1 MFRFNPFVRVGL
13 CMSAVT
19 LAWPVAAATDDGET
33 MVVTASAIE
42 QNLKD
47 APASISVIT
56 QQDLQ
61 RRPVQNLKD
70 VLKEVP
76 GVQLT
81 NEGDNRKGVSI
92 RGLDSSYTLI
102 LIDGKRVNSRNA
114 VFRHNDFDL
123 NWIPVDAIERIE
135 VVRGPMSSLYGSD
148 ALGGQVQI
156 PCIERNAISAVKA
169 INAATMAMSRVSEPC
184 ISLDE
189 IIAAMYET
197 GKDMSA
203 KYRETYHGS
212 LGKIQP
218 RKRG

>member
-1 MFRFNPFVRVGL
+1 MFRLNPFARAGL
-13 CMSAVT
+13 CASVVALAFPALAANDDETLVVT
-19 LAWPVAAATDDGET
+19 AAAT
-33 MVVTASAIE
+33 E
-42 QNLKD
+42 QSVKD

-61 RRPVQNLKD
+61 RKPVQNLKD
-70 VLKEVP
+70 VLRDVP

-123 NWIPVDAIERIE
+123 NWIPVDSIERIE

-148 ALGGQVQI
+148 ALGGVVNI
-156 PCIERNAISAVKA
+156 ITKKSARNGP
-169 INAATMAMSRVSEPC
+169 EP
-184 ISLDE
+184 S
-189 IIAAMYET
+189 AAMPPFRNT
-197 GKDMSA
+197 AIAVTLITASSSPA
-203 KYRETYHGS
+203 AR
-212 LGKIQP
+212 
-218 RKRG
+218 

>member
-92 RGLDSSYTLI
+92 RG
-102 LIDGKRVNSRNA
+102 
-114 VFRHNDFDL
+114 
-123 NWIPVDAIERIE
+123 
-135 VVRGPMSSLYGSD
+135 
-148 ALGGQVQI
+148 
-156 PCIERNAISAVKA
+156 
-169 INAATMAMSRVSEPC
+169 
-184 ISLDE
+184 
-189 IIAAMYET
+189 
-197 GKDMSA
+197 
-203 KYRETYHGS
+203 
-212 LGKIQP
+212 
-218 RKRG
+218 

>member
-1 MFRFNPFVRVGL
+1 
-13 CMSAVT
+13 
-19 LAWPVAAATDDGET
+19 
-33 MVVTASAIE
+33 MVVTAAATE
-42 QNLKD
+42 QSVKD

-61 RRPVQNLKD
+61 RKPVQNLKD
-70 VLKEVP
+70 VLRDVP

-123 NWIPVDAIERIE
+123 NWIPVDSIERIE

-148 ALGGQVQI
+148 ALGGVVNI
-156 PCIERNAISAVKA
+156 ITKKSARNGP
-169 INAATMAMSRVSEPC
+169 EP
-184 ISLDE
+184 S
-189 IIAAMYET
+189 AAMPPFRNT
-197 GKDMSA
+197 AIAVTLITASSSPA
-203 KYRETYHGS
+203 AR
-212 LGKIQP
+212 
-218 RKRG
+218 